1 MTRLI
6 SPEDRALLRQQV
18 LVSLPSTVT
27 GLRAASGFSFAVLG
41 EALDLLLRAGLITKR
56 RGRDKQSVIYERAP
70 GVALP
75 AVRGFVVSPPVERV
89 VAVRVRVAVK
99 AKRLVGGSGVIAGP
113 TYGRGFRWRTI
124 DNLF

>member
-1 MTRLI
+1 MTRRI
-6 SPEDRALLRQQV
+6 SADDRALLRQQV

-27 GLRAASGFSFAVLG
+27 GLHAASGFSFAVLG
-41 EALDLLLRAGLITKR
+41 ETLDLLLRAGLITKR
-56 RGRDKQSVIYERAP
+56 RDKYRVIYQRAP

-75 AVRGFVVSPPVERV
+75 AVRGFEVRAPVERL

-99 AKRLVGGSGVIAGP
+99 AKRSGGGSGVIAGP

-124 DNLF
+124 GNLF